1 MGTRLRTVNSSG
13 VGDESVFEGKNLAQ
27 EIAERIITS
36 AQKQQRQ
43 ALLEPEAK
51 EICTA
56 YGIPTPAYRVAHT
69 PSEATFLAEEVSFP
83 VALKII
89 SLDILHKSEAGGVI
103 LSVNSKDQVKA
114 AYEQLLSNVRGY
126 KENARIDSVLVQ
138 HMAPRG
144 VEVIIGGLR
153 DNQFG
158 PTVLFG
164 LGGIFVEVL
173 KDASFRVAPITNL
186 DTRQMIREI
195 RSYPI
200 LQGVRGQPPS
210 DEDAITSILQAT
222 SRMLLENS
230 QIQQI
235 DLNPVMVYGKGATAV
250 DARIVLTQSLTPS
263 N

>member
-1 MGTRLRTVNSSG
+1 MAQGTA
-13 VGDESVFEGKNLAQ
+13 D
-27 EIAERIITS
+27 RIITG
-36 AQKQQRQ
+36 ARKQKRQ

-51 EICTA
+51 EICVA
-56 YGIPTPAYRVAHT
+56 YNIPTPTFRVAHT
-69 PSEATFLAEEVSFP
+69 ASEAASLAEQVSFP
-83 VALKII
+83 VVLKIV
-89 SLDILHKSEAGGVI
+89 SPDILHKTEAGGVI
-103 LSVNSKDQVKA
+103 MSLNSKDQVKA
-114 AYEQLLSNVRGY
+114 GYEQLLSNVRGF
-126 KENARIDSVLVQ
+126 KEDARIEGILVQ

-144 VEVIIGGLR
+144 VEVIVGGLR

-173 KDASFRVAPITNL
+173 KDASFRVAPMTDL

-200 LQGVRGQPPS
+200 LQGVRGQPPA
-210 DEDAITSILQAT
+210 DEDAITGILQAT

-230 QIQQI
+230 EIQQI
-235 DLNPVMVYGKGATAV
+235 DLNPVMVYGKGATVV
-250 DARIVLTQSLTPS
+250 DARIVLTQSATPS